1 MASSGW
7 SVGACASVAL
17 VTIGASA
24 QADTRSA
31 QQPIVSN
38 RYHECGTD
46 GDENTEHPE
55 IAVANLLPDLLQF
68 SARSTGSLCTA

>member
-7 SVGACASVAL
+7 SVGAYASVAL
-17 VTIGASA
+17 VTVGASA

-31 QQPIVSN
+31 QQPIVSI
-38 RYHECGTD
+38 RYHECRTD

-55 IAVANLLPDLLQF
+55 IAAADLLPDLLQF
-68 SARSTGSLCTA
+68 SARSARSLCTA